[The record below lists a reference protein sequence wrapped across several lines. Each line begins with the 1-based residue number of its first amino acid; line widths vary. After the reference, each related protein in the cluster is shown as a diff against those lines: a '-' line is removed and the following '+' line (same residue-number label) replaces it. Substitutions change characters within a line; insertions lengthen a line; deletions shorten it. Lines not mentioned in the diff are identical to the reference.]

1 MTDFFLIR
9 KRFGAVYRAYKATIP
24 FRCEISDKNAVFID
38 YYRLI
43 RDKITEFYVFY
54 LFYTVGTKI
63 AIKIGES
70 CEIERIAARSER
82 AARGGFRE
90 LQKHLEVYMNELA
103 LFNSFFNHALNDTV
117 GDFNLGTSFNVPKV
131 DVKETKDAYTL
142 EMDLPG
148 MNEKD
153 VNVEL
158 DHNVLT
164 ISSHHEEKKEEQ
176 NKNAK
181 KDESKWLI
189 RERRVSEFSRRFT
202 LPDDVNGEQV
212 AASFK
217 NGVLTVAIP
226 RKALSAPKRIA
237 ISAD

>member
-1 MTDFFLIR
+1 
-9 KRFGAVYRAYKATIP
+9 
-24 FRCEISDKNAVFID
+24 
-38 YYRLI
+38 
-43 RDKITEFYVFY
+43 
-54 LFYTVGTKI
+54 
-63 AIKIGES
+63 
-70 CEIERIAARSER
+70 
-82 AARGGFRE
+82 
-90 LQKHLEVYMNELA
+90 MNELA

-131 DVKETKDAYTL
+131 DVKETKDAYML

-148 MNEKD
+148 MTEKD

-237 ISAD
+237 ITAD